1 MPSVDVFRM
10 IETVAVVTVPIFL
23 FWLQRMMRDRDRV
36 QEEIRRNTQ
45 DQNVR
50 IASLE
55 RTSTIHNIWLGL
67 IANKLN
73 LPTPESIVSNNNLGK
88 D

>member
-10 IETVAVVTVPIFL
+10 IETIAVVTVPIFL

-36 QEEIRRNTQ
+36 QEEIRKNTQ

-50 IASLE
+50 IASLVQDYQ
-55 RTSTIHNIWLGL
+55 TIGEVSSDTDLSHEAKDDSGL
-67 IANKLN
+67 APLH
-73 LPTPESIVSNNNLGK
+73 
-88 D
+88 